1 MKPLETPAK
10 LPTSLPAPVPH
21 DTHECPLSGLTAGCR
36 GRVLAVAGEP
46 DSRRRLLEMG
56 FCNGT
61 MVEMVRRAPFG
72 DPIEYRLRGYCL
84 SLRERQ
90 ACCIT
95 VAVDGD

>member
-1 MKPLETPAK
+1 MKPLETP
-10 LPTSLPAPVPH
+10 SNHPANVA
-21 DTHECPLSGLTAGCR
+21 TQACPLSGLDIGCR
-36 GRVLAVAGEP
+36 GRVLSVSGEP

-56 FCNGT
+56 FCNGAT
-61 MVEMVRRAPFG
+61 VETVRRAPFG

-95 VAVDGD
+95 VAVDGELHA